1 MLDPGAVDQGEHA
14 RVQAGIRDG
23 LGDGLA
29 HEFAGAGVGVV
40 RLEDHRAAGGEG
52 GGGVSARRR
61 EGQREV
67 AGAEHGH
74 RAERDLALADVGAGH
89 RGAVRQGRVDAD
101 AAEVALADHVR
112 EEPQLAGGAGAFAG
126 QAGGGQAGFL
136 AGADDEFIADGLD
149 VVRDGI
155 QERGVGCGV
164 QRAEGR
170 VGSRGGGGRRRELI
184 FGDQRIRG
192 LELFVGGGVEAEG
205 CFAAAD
211 DGLAGDQ
218 GMSGE
223 CHCGYSLER
232 VDQEM
237 LAIRALRSARSCG
250 ARFCSG
256 GRTPPTER
264 PIASRPPLTMDTE

>member
-1 MLDPGAVDQGEHA
+1 MAWPTSSLVPGWALCALNTTGQPAARADAVSPPAVEKASGKLLA
-14 RVQAGIRDG
+14 PNTATGPSGIWRW
-23 LGDGLA
+23 
-29 HEFAGAGVGVV
+29 
-40 RLEDHRAAGGEG
+40 RM
-52 GGGVSARRR
+52 SAR
-61 EGQREV
+61 GI
-67 AGAEHGH
+67 G
-74 RAERDLALADVGAGH
+74 RAL
-89 RGAVRQGRVDAD
+89 RQGRVDAD
-101 AAEVALADHVR
+101 AAEVALADNVG
-112 EEPQLAGGAGAFAG
+112 EEAQLAGGAGAFAG

-149 VVRDGI
+149 VVRDGV
-155 QERGVGCGV
+155 QERCVGCGV

-170 VGSRGGGGRRRELI
+170 VGSRGGGGRRRELL

-192 LELFVGGGVEAEG
+192 IELFVGGGVEAEG
-205 CFAAAD
+205 RFAAAD

-237 LAIRALRSARSCG
+237 LAMRALRSARSCG